1 MILDSLIYQEK
12 FPLFDKYMSYSNIGA
27 RANRN
32 IRDHLFVIYGV
43 INSVVNGSDD
53 DVDIQI
59 YDVQK
64 CFDELWLEDV
74 MIDMVDTLPETS
86 CDDKLALLFKTNIQN
101 HVAVKTPFGLTE
113 RITLSNIVMQGGKWG
128 PL

>member
-59 YDVQK
+59 YNVQK

-86 CDDKLALLFKTNIQN
+86 CDDKLALLFKTNIQ
-101 HVAVKTPFGLTE
+101 TMLP
-113 RITLSNIVMQGGKWG
+113 
-128 PL
+128 